1 VFANGGA
8 GVFQFDP
15 GGGEFGFNIGAG
27 VQVPI
32 NRRFAVEGTYNFTT
46 AVTATPSRRYSLIQG
61 GLLVYF

>member
-1 VFANGGA
+1 
-8 GVFQFDP
+8 
-15 GGGEFGFNIGAG
+15 
-27 VQVPI
+27 VPI